1 MKRMAGQSIGAA
13 LSCSLLHQSLLLLPS
28 LLCVIVSLTAT
39 ATATVYHAYPDP
51 SCEKPALVDQGNL
64 CTVGGKSFSE
74 CISSLKV
81 AGDECRLHAGRYPFR
96 GDPLPVRGLHGTEEK
111 PFVIAAAVGEEADV
125 LLDGTVSVAADN
137 DWDVY
142 TFHSQ
147 IYMAPAQ
154 IHFWQMFVD
163 GEMQTVARWP
173 DALWRDRSVFNAS
186 NWAHSTNTSN
196 ATAGIMVDDR
206 THDYG
211 VPFNSMDII
220 GAVVV
225 LNTGSFETYTST
237 VISHEQLYATFTY
250 NITERAG
257 ERHDDPSDDRYYLEG
272 NFDFLDQPSEWLYD
286 RVKNLTYLISGDG
299 SYPGIHKIT
308 GKVSTYAL
316 NFTNCSYVQL
326 ANLTFF
332 ATTIWAS
339 SVAEHPLPTFID
351 HLTISSV
358 TFTYPSTSKRVLRDL
373 SPPLST
379 LISSRFYQPDSSD
392 IMVRNVDTDLE
403 KWFAGGDDRDHGF
416 HAVYNSTWMYTDG
429 PALNVQ
435 GKNCNINNNY
445 FAYNDWSGADQ
456 DKATGGTGTINN
468 QRGSGDLFVRN
479 TLYKNGAMTGYQP
492 PVASTIAFN
501 RISGQCWGDIQ
512 HDGAGIQVQT
522 PYQTHTTLSYNW
534 VHDSVK
540 YGIRFDGQP
549 PRVGTSATLS
559 NNVAWHC
566 GGLMVKGDNHT
577 VEHNMAFDLYKDVAT
592 AVAAQNCSI
601 CVLGYVRDNPGP
613 MNKLTTTDHNVADF
627 INGGT
632 GNGGQ
637 SKVKKV
643 EPLPGFASANVQAD
657 IWEGVLDA
665 VNYDFR
671 PHKNSS
677 FFKYGGVGPYILA
690 GDRWT
695 QYLIPGRQSY

>member
-1 MKRMAGQSIGAA
+1 MLTKMGWCSAAPLVLAVALQALYGIG
-13 LSCSLLHQSLLLLPS
+13 PS
-28 LLCVIVSLTAT
+28 M
-39 ATATVYHAYPDP
+39 ATVYHAYPDP
-51 SCEKPALVDQGNL
+51 SCQEQAIAKQGKL

>member
-1 MKRMAGQSIGAA
+1 MLTKMGWCSAAPLVLAVALQALYGIG
-13 LSCSLLHQSLLLLPS
+13 PS
-28 LLCVIVSLTAT
+28 M
-39 ATATVYHAYPDP
+39 ATVYHAYPDP
-51 SCEKPALVDQGNL
+51 SCQEQAIAKQGKL

-111 PFVIAAAVGEEADV
+111 PFVIAAAPGDESEV
-125 LLDGTVSVAADN
+125 LLDGTVPVTASIDDWNVYALHSMIYAAK
-137 DWDVY
+137 
-142 TFHSQ
+142 
-147 IYMAPAQ
+147 AQ
-154 IHFWQMFVD
+154 TDFWQMFVD
-163 GEMQTVARWP
+163 DVMQTNARWP
-173 DALWRDRSVFNAS
+173 NALWSDLSVFNAS
-186 NWAHSTNTSN
+186 YWAQSANTSN
-196 ATAGIMVDDR
+196 STAGIMVDDGR
-206 THDYG
+206 HGEFPVYD
-211 VPFNSMDII
+211 MD
-220 GAVVV
+220 GAVAV
-225 LNTGSFETYTST
+225 LNTGSWDTYPAL
-237 VISHEQLYATFTY
+237 VLGHERGYASFTY
-250 NITERAG
+250 NATG
-257 ERHDDPSDDRYYLEG
+257 QYHDSPSKNRYFLEG
-272 NFDFLDQPSEWLYD
+272 KMDYVDTPGEWYYNVTSGMAYMIPED
-286 RVKNLTYLISGDG
+286 GRGPYL
-299 SYPGIHKIT
+299 HKIT

-316 NFTNCSYVQL
+316 NITNCSYIQL

>member
-111 PFVIAAAVGEEADV
+111 PFVIAAAPGDESEV
-125 LLDGTVSVAADN
+125 LLDGTVPVTASIDDWNVYALHSMIYAAK
-137 DWDVY
+137 
-142 TFHSQ
+142 
-147 IYMAPAQ
+147 AQ
-154 IHFWQMFVD
+154 TDFWQMFVD
-163 GEMQTVARWP
+163 DVMQTNARWP
-173 DALWRDRSVFNAS
+173 NALWSDLSVFNAS
-186 NWAHSTNTSN
+186 YWAQSANTSN
-196 ATAGIMVDDR
+196 STAGIMVDDGR
-206 THDYG
+206 HGEFPVYD
-211 VPFNSMDII
+211 MD
-220 GAVVV
+220 GAVAV
-225 LNTGSFETYTST
+225 LNTGSWDTYPAL
-237 VISHEQLYATFTY
+237 VLGHERGYASFTY
-250 NITERAG
+250 NATG
-257 ERHDDPSDDRYYLEG
+257 QYHDSPSKNRYFLEG
-272 NFDFLDQPSEWLYD
+272 KMDYVDTPGEWYYNVTSGMAYMIPED
-286 RVKNLTYLISGDG
+286 GRGPYL
-299 SYPGIHKIT
+299 HKIT

-316 NFTNCSYVQL
+316 NITNCSYIQL

-339 SVAEHPLPTFID
+339 SIREQPTPTFID
-351 HLTISSV
+351 HLMIHSV
-358 TFTYPSTSKRVLRDL
+358 NFSYPSYSKRMLRDV
-373 SPPLST
+373 SPPQWT
-379 LISSRFYQPDSSD
+379 LISSRFYDPTSSD
-392 IMVRNVDTDLE
+392 LMVRGVDDMDSE
-403 KWFAGGDDRDHGF
+403 KWHDGKWDDRDHGF
-416 HAVYNSTWMYTDG
+416 HTIFNSTWMYTDG